1 MVRWAQ
7 AMPRLTI
14 DDIRLNDLGND
25 MYQIEAV
32 ISNAGFLPTYLS
44 QKAQQLKISK
54 PVLVSLDSDKGLI
67 CGEQCQNI
75 GDLSSYGLCN
85 TSTRFYGN
93 IVTGNSE
100 AVSKKVSWISRGKR
114 DQITVTAATP
124 KGGKVSRTIFLR
136 EC

>member
-44 QKAQQLKISK
+44 
-54 PVLVSLDSDKGLI
+54 
-67 CGEQCQNI
+67 
-75 GDLSSYGLCN
+75 
-85 TSTRFYGN
+85 
-93 IVTGNSE
+93 
-100 AVSKKVSWISRGKR
+100 
-114 DQITVTAATP
+114 
-124 KGGKVSRTIFLR
+124 
-136 EC
+136 

>member
-14 DDIRLNDLGND
+14 DDIHLNDLGND

-54 PVLVSLDSDKGLI
+54 PVLVSLDSGKGLI

-85 TSTRFYGN
+85 TSTHFYGN
-93 IVTGNSE
+93 IVTGNRE
-100 AVSKKVSWISRGKR
+100 AVSKKVSWIFRGKR

-124 KGGKVSRTIFLR
+124 KGSKVSRTIFLG